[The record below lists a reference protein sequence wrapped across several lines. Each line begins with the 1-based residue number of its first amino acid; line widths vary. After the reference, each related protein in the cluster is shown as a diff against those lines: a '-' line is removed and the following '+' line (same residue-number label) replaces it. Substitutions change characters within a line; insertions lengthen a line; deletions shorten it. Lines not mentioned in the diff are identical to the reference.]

1 MALKAFV
8 NIAVLIGL
16 LSTAPLESYGT
27 PNAKELS
34 YAKKFLNGYVNKSNQ
49 LFIDVLKELED
60 DLKRFKY
67 LKRLLN
73 KYLKTGEP
81 NERLIINH
89 IILLYNV
96 FGQATTRMLFFK
108 LEEKYWSDLK
118 TFLVFLNRL
127 PLESVYSKRLPK
139 NLETDIPINMEL
151 ADILR
156 NQ

>member
-1 MALKAFV
+1 MNEFEELNDDNFLIYAIKNYQNPSCTGMA
-8 NIAVLIGL
+8 
-16 LSTAPLESYGT
+16 
-27 PNAKELS
+27 
-34 YAKKFLNGYVNKSNQ
+34 
-49 LFIDVLKELED
+49 ELED

-67 LKRLLN
+67 IKRLLN
-73 KYLKTGEP
+73 RYIENGEP

>member
-1 MALKAFV
+1 MNEFEELNDDNFLIYAIKNFQNPSCTGMA
-8 NIAVLIGL
+8 
-16 LSTAPLESYGT
+16 
-27 PNAKELS
+27 
-34 YAKKFLNGYVNKSNQ
+34 
-49 LFIDVLKELED
+49 ELED

>member
-1 MALKAFV
+1 MNEFEELNDDNFLIYAIKNYQNPSCTGMA
-8 NIAVLIGL
+8 
-16 LSTAPLESYGT
+16 
-27 PNAKELS
+27 
-34 YAKKFLNGYVNKSNQ
+34 
-49 LFIDVLKELED
+49 ELED

-73 KYLKTGEP
+73 KYLKTGQP

>member
-1 MALKAFV
+1 MNEFEELNDDNFLIYAIKNYQNPSCTGMA
-8 NIAVLIGL
+8 
-16 LSTAPLESYGT
+16 
-27 PNAKELS
+27 
-34 YAKKFLNGYVNKSNQ
+34 
-49 LFIDVLKELED
+49 ELED

-73 KYLKTGEP
+73 KYSKTGEP

-127 PLESVYSKRLPK
+127 PIESVYSKRLPK

-151 ADILR
+151 AEILR